1 MSRRTSTLTRPWI
14 LAGAAALALG
24 CSSGSSTGPSDGG
37 AGGAGGGGPVGTVI
51 VGNIFF
57 QSGHN
62 GTRNPAQDTVAVG
75 QTVTWTWTATGS
87 TPHSV
92 LSQGSPSFPSSATLT
107 GSGMTY
113 TATFN
118 AAGTYHYQCAVHGSA
133 MSGTVVVQ

>member
-1 MSRRTSTLTRPWI
+1 MRITRTWM
-14 LAGAAALALG
+14 LAGAAAVAIG
-24 CSSGSSTGPSDGG
+24 CSSGGTTAPSM
-37 AGGAGGGGPVGTVI
+37 GGGGGGGGAVGTVT

-62 GTRNPAQDTVAVG
+62 STSNPAQDTVAAG
-75 QTVTWTWTATGS
+75 QTVTWTWTGTGG

-92 LSQGSPSFPSSATLT
+92 LSQGSPSFPSSAILT

-118 AAGTYHYQCAVHGSA
+118 TPGTYHYQCAVHGSA
-133 MSGTVVVQ
+133 MTGTVVVQ